1 METRPPAN
9 RSWIGRF
16 IIQVTQGLVRDERT
30 RRTTMAILIVVA
42 VTMVAVGLSGL
53 RWWLEPKEHTGRFIV
68 FWFACAW
75 VTLTASLLA
84 LLDLLMVRAKARQAR
99 KALREEALKRSNANS
114 AEQ

>member
-9 RSWIGRF
+9 HSWIGRF

-30 RRTTMAILIVVA
+30 RRTTMAVLIFVAVVMVVA
-42 VTMVAVGLSGL
+42 GLTSL
-53 RWWLEPKEHTGRFIV
+53 RSWLEPKEHTGRFIL

-99 KALREEALKRSNANS
+99 KALREEALKRSDANS
-114 AEQ
+114 AER